1 MKLAVFSPYGVYGRE
16 TGVLYL
22 VVNYLLRQG
31 AEGMQLR
38 CDGAVRACG
47 RDQKHG
53 WNRTLF
59 TCSRCMAEQKATSD
73 WASMRAKTVS
83 SFLLPDDI
91 QQSQKWISSVPKE
104 ALRQSEFRGVPLW
117 EICRDEFEARFPDVD
132 PTTFNYMQE
141 QALRD
146 QYLSVVHAMVGIDR
160 FVSTVSPTLHLISG
174 GKDALSKAYR
184 TIASRGR
191 FEGAVFWYDTQEEV
205 VAVESLLTGARYNT
219 KLILDNITTMRSD
232 PKTWAPEV
240 TAIMHEML
248 TFLGFAPDRTP
259 SL

>member
-16 TGVLYL
+16 SGVLYL
-22 VVNYLLRQG
+22 VANFLLRQG

-38 CDGAVRACG
+38 CDGAVRSCG

-59 TCSRCMAEQKATSD
+59 SCSRCMAEQKATAD
-73 WASMRAKTVS
+73 WASLRAKSIS

-91 QQSQKWISSVPKE
+91 QQSQKWISSLPREV
-104 ALRQSEFRGVPLW
+104 LLQSEFRGVPLW
-117 EICRDEFEARFPDVD
+117 DICKDEFIARFGEEEIDLRSQQ
-132 PTTFNYMQE
+132 QE
-141 QALRD
+141 LALRD

-160 FVSTVSPTLHLISG
+160 FVSTVNPTLHLIAG
-174 GKDALSKAYR
+174 GKDSLSKAYK

-191 FEGAVFWYDTQEEV
+191 FEGALFWYDPQEEV
-205 VAVESLLTGARYNT
+205 IAVESLVSGARYNT
-219 KLILDNITTMRSD
+219 KLILDNITGMRSE

-248 TFLGFAPDRTP
+248 TFLGFAPDRT
-259 SL
+259 